1 MAENLANKSDPKVDK
16 GKTLAEEAVEQ
27 IKDQNTLF
35 IDQRQEPYIAIRK
48 TGGQVIKL
56 TSKEFE
62 RWLRNFLIKKYKRF
76 QGLDAIV
83 DIVRTMLIYEAETG
97 DEYHELNTRLCRVDD
112 CQGNPLEIIYDTC
125 DGLHAISI
133 TPESWSIQDVPI
145 AFLRHRHQKPQSL
158 PERHEDCSIELL
170 RPLLSEFK
178 DDREWLVVMAYICSL
193 YIPNIPKPLLSI
205 SGDNGS
211 GKTLTARRI
220 VDLVECS
227 SLESGLPVIS
237 NGQELMRL
245 ANKNAALLLDN
256 LSNISLSL
264 SDELCRIC
272 TGSSLAKRALY
283 SDDDDW
289 ICQVCRP
296 VIITGIPSTLVQRE
310 DLLDRTLPLK
320 VSRISETKRRTQSE
334 LDSEFARLKPYLLG
348 SIYNTL
354 SKALKLLPSVKLEK
368 LPRLADWY
376 ALSYAIC
383 ESMDGHT
390 GQEFVEAYK
399 FILDR
404 QTEIAVESSLV
415 AQACRLL
422 TSQTGTWEGTA
433 SQLHEIRLRYSGL
446 ADCVEDDTARC
457 YLVNHPDWPRS
468 PATLGKQLD
477 RCKSTL
483 ESIGIKVKHGHYK
496 YGQRWIELTDT
507 NWKDGQSNEAK
518 REVTQKSLC

>member
-1 MAENLANKSDPKVDK
+1 MAEPPENKPKN
-16 GKTLAEEAVEQ
+16 LAEEAVEQ
-27 IKDQNTLF
+27 IKNQNTLF
-35 IDQRQEPYIAIRK
+35 FDQQQEPYIALDK
-48 TGGQVIKL
+48 KGGRVIKL
-56 TSKEFE
+56 MSKEFE

-83 DIVRTMLIYEAETG
+83 DIIRTMLVYEAETSG
-97 DEYHELNTRLCRVDD
+97 EYHELNTRLCRVDD

-125 DGLHAISI
+125 DGTHAISI
-133 TPESWSIQDVPI
+133 TPESWSTQDVPI

-158 PERHEDCSIELL
+158 PERHEGCSIELL

-178 DDREWLVVMAYICSL
+178 DDREWLVIMAYIISL
-193 YIPNIPKPLLSI
+193 YVPDIPKPLLMI
-205 SGDNGS
+205 SGDMGS

-227 SLESGLPVIS
+227 SLESGLPMIK
-237 NGQELMRL
+237 NGQELMRT
-245 ANKNAALLLDN
+245 ANKNAVLLLDN
-256 LSNISLSL
+256 VSHISMSL
-264 SDELCRIC
+264 SDDMCRIC
-272 TGSSLAKRALY
+272 TGASLNKRLLY
-283 SDDDDW
+283 HDDEDW
-289 ICQVCRP
+289 ICELCRP
-296 VIITGIPSTLVQRE
+296 VIITGIPSTLAQRE
-310 DLLDRTLPLK
+310 DILDRTVPIR

-334 LDSEFARLKPYLLG
+334 LDAEFAKLKPYLLG
-348 SIYNTL
+348 SVYNIL

-368 LPRLADWY
+368 LPRLADW
-376 ALSYAIC
+376 AQLCYAIC

-390 GQEFVEAYK
+390 GQEFVEAYE
-399 FILDR
+399 FILNR
-404 QTEIAVESSLV
+404 QTELAIESSLV

-433 SQLHEIRLRYSGL
+433 SQLHEIKLRYSGL
-446 ADCVEDDTARC
+446 ADCVEDDAARC

>member
-1 MAENLANKSDPKVDK
+1 MAEPPESKP
-16 GKTLAEEAVEQ
+16 KTLAEEAVEQ
-27 IKDQNTLF
+27 IKAQNTLF
-35 IDQRQEPYIAIRK
+35 FDQQQEPYIALDK
-48 TGGQVIKL
+48 KGGRVIKL
-56 TSKEFE
+56 MSKEFE

-76 QGLDAIV
+76 QGLDAVV
-83 DIVRTMLIYEAETG
+83 DIIRTMLVYEAETSG
-97 DEYHELNTRLCRVDD
+97 EYHELSTRLCRTDD
-112 CQGNPLEIIYDTC
+112 SKGNPVEIVYDVG
-125 DGLHAISI
+125 DGTHAISI
-133 TPESWSIQDVPI
+133 KPEKWSIQNVPI
-145 AFLRHRHQKPQSL
+145 AFLHHQHQKPQCL
-158 PERHEDCSIELL
+158 PERHGDCSLEAL

-193 YIPNIPKPLLSI
+193 YVPDIPKPLLCI
-205 SGDNGS
+205 SGDMGS

-227 SLESGLPVIS
+227 SLESGLPAIR

-245 ANKNAALLLDN
+245 ANKNACLFLDN
-256 LSNISLSL
+256 LSNISTSL
-264 SDELCRIC
+264 SDELCRIS
-272 TGSSLAKRALY
+272 TGASLAKRSLFTN
-283 SDDDDW
+283 DEDW
-289 ICQVCRP
+289 ICEVCRP

-310 DLLDRTLPLK
+310 DLADRAVPLK
-320 VSRISETKRRTQSE
+320 VSRISETKRKTQSE
-334 LDSEFARLKPYLLG
+334 LDAEFAKLKPYLLG
-348 SIYNTL
+348 SVYNIL
-354 SKALKLLPSVKLEK
+354 SKALKLLPSVRLER

-376 ALSYAIC
+376 VLSYVVC

-507 NWKDGQSNEAK
+507 SWKDGQSNEAK

>member
-1 MAENLANKSDPKVDK
+1 MVEKSTNNNRPETEPR
-16 GKTLAEEAVEQ
+16 KTLAEEAIEQ
-27 IKDQNTLF
+27 IKVHNTLF
-35 IDQRQEPYIAIRK
+35 LDQRQEPYIAVNK
-48 TGGQVIKL
+48 TGGQVINL
-56 TSKEFE
+56 TSREFE
-62 RWLRNFLIKKYKRF
+62 RWLRNFLIKKYQKF
-76 QGLDAIV
+76 QGLDTVV
-83 DIVRTMLIYEAETG
+83 DIVRTMLIYTAETG
-97 DEYHELNTRLCRVDD
+97 GEHYNLTTRLRRVDD
-112 CQGNPLEIIYDTC
+112 CQGNPLEITYDIG
-125 DGLHAISI
+125 DGLHVINI
-133 TPESWSIQDVPI
+133 TPENWSIQDVPI
-145 AFLRHRHQKPQSL
+145 AFLHHRHQKPQCL
-158 PERHEDCSIELL
+158 PERHEDCSLEAL

-193 YIPNIPKPLLSI
+193 YVPNIPKPLLGI
-205 SGDNGS
+205 SGDMGS

-227 SLESGLPVIS
+227 SLESGLPAIK

-245 ANKNAALLLDN
+245 ANKNAVLLLDN
-256 LSNISLSL
+256 LSNISMSL

-289 ICQVCRP
+289 ICEVCRP

-310 DLLDRTLPLK
+310 DLLDRTLPLR
-320 VSRISETKRRTQSE
+320 VSRISEAKRRTQSE
-334 LDSEFARLKPYLLG
+334 LDSDFMKLKPYLLG
-348 SIYNTL
+348 SIYNIL

-368 LPRLADWY
+368 LPRLADWGK
-376 ALSYAIC
+376 LCYAIC

-390 GQEFVEAYK
+390 GQEFLDAYQH
-399 FILDR
+399 ILDR
-404 QTEIAVESSLV
+404 QTEIAIESSLV

-433 SQLHEIRLRYSGL
+433 SQLHEIKLRYSGL
-446 ADCVEDDTARC
+446 TDCDEDDTARC
-457 YLVNHPDWPRS
+457 YLVNHPDWPHS

-483 ESIGIKVKHGHYK
+483 ESVGIKVKHGYYK

-507 NWKDGQSNEAK
+507 NWQDKKSNN
-518 REVTQKSLC
+518 TKSE